1 MRKVYMLLLGVS
13 ILLIVWGAVDFFN
26 YFTIGT
32 ELLTIYDDV
41 DRYDDVDSVT
51 RLVNNALIG
60 GIIKIGLGAILA
72 GVALFTMK
80 RAK

>member
-41 DRYDDVDSVT
+41 DSVT

>member
-13 ILLIVWGAVDFFN
+13 IVLIVWGAVDFFN

-32 ELLTIYDDV
+32 ELLTI
-41 DRYDDVDSVT
+41 YDDVDSVT